1 MVNINNLCSFE
12 GRIVNDL
19 QAKQGGNGQNTYT
32 KVSFRIAV
40 AKNLTSEQ
48 RQQKQNGQQ
57 IQDSDFIPM
66 YATGK
71 TADFILKFFSKGKP
85 IKIVASYN
93 SYTTQDQNGNNV
105 YGHIFK
111 VEEVGFTISSRSNDN
126 YNSYNNNNNNNNNY
140 GNNNNYNNNNYN
152 NNNYGNNGNNNMD
165 LSDIYPVDDGD
176 MPF

>member
-1 MVNINNLCSFE
+1 
-12 GRIVNDL
+12 
-19 QAKQGGNGQNTYT
+19 
-32 KVSFRIAV
+32 
-40 AKNLTSEQ
+40 
-48 RQQKQNGQQ
+48 
-57 IQDSDFIPM
+57 M

-111 VEEVGFTISSRSNDN
+111 VEEVGFTLSSRSNDN
-126 YNSYNNNNNNNNNY
+126 YNSYNNNNNNNY
-140 GNNNNYNNNNYN
+140 GNNNYNNNNYN
-152 NNNYGNNGNNNMD
+152 NSNNNYGNNNYGNNGNSNMD